1 MTMNILIMYRTKEK
15 KMFLILG
22 RKGDSLSKIASRNG
36 TTVARLCRL
45 NGLKTTSKL
54 QIGQK
59 IKLR

>member
-1 MTMNILIMYRTKEK
+1 MRGKSAAGSGSSTYRV
-15 KMFLILG
+15 